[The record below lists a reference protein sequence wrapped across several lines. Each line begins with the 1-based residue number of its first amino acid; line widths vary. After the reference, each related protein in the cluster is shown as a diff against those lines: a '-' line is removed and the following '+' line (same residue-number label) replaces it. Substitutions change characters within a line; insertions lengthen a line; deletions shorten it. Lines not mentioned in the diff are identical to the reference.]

1 MSGDKVMGMDT
12 NELDTREE
20 DKVRTEKRYR
30 EWEWLQEKQLND
42 EMELQDMLA
51 EMTTDEIEE
60 WENNPC
66 RKCRHKNNKIK
77 CSECEV

>member
-1 MSGDKVMGMDT
+1 MKNKLS
-12 NELDTREE
+12 
-20 DKVRTEKRYR
+20 
-30 EWEWLQEKQLND
+30 EWEWLQEKRYND
-42 EMELQDMLA
+42 EMERQDMLA